1 MRAREDALYVFYDLE
16 TTDTDPDFGQILQIG
31 VIVTDDHFNITE
43 THSLRARRQP
53 WVIPS
58 PEALLVT
65 GIMPEQLEDPQAD
78 SLFDVM
84 LKFDDILKRTR
95 ATAVR
100 AGYNIM
106 RFDEPGI
113 ASAAHQNLLDDISVD
128 APRLDVI
135 RMVHACLIHRPGVLT
150 LDEKTSKDH
159 IRTNLGAVARQNGVA
174 LSEEEAHEAVND
186 VKATIGV
193 AKVIKERAPDIWE
206 QMMKMAAPQ
215 GVSNFVAANDI
226 FCMSDLFYAKQRS
239 RILTGIGDG
248 IGFDLSQNP
257 VQYMN
262 KTAEEL
268 AVIMRDKNSPFV
280 SLIREP
286 QPILMP
292 ESMTPRNLYP
302 QNVDRG
308 TLLARA
314 AAIKAD
320 PEFAAKVARAVA
332 LNQDNTVPADIEKQI
347 NEKVPP
353 TVAPALAAWKK
364 EFRDGDW
371 PRRLALIDEFPV
383 HFADALKTTPTL
395 NRFVQ
400 FARRIVFD
408 NAPKLMTAL
417 DRERYRA
424 AIYARLMN
432 PDPPE
437 GMMTI
442 PLARAEIALLHKE
455 LADGTSKTLKPGDE
469 TRIDALLPYYDALE
483 RRLAPPLPPPS
494 QIQPPAPG
502 P

>member
-1 MRAREDALYVFYDLE
+1 MYVFYDLE

-31 VIVTDDHFNITE
+31 VIVTDDNFNITE

-65 GIMPEQLEDPQAD
+65 GITPEQLDDPQAD
-78 SLFDVM
+78 SLFEVM
-84 LKFDDILKRTR
+84 LKFDGILKRTG
-95 ATAVR
+95 ATAIR

-113 ASAAHQNLLDDISVD
+113 ASAAHQNLLDDISVG

-135 RMVHACLIHRPGVLT
+135 RMVHACLIHKPGALT

-174 LSEEEAHEAVND
+174 LSEDDAHEAVND

-206 QMMKMAAPQ
+206 QMMKMATAH
-215 GVSNFVAANDI
+215 GVADFVAANDI

-239 RILTGIGDG
+239 RILTGVGG
-248 IGFDLSQNP
+248 VAFDLSQDP
-257 VQYMN
+257 APYLN
-262 KTAEEL
+262 KTAEQIAE
-268 AVIMRDKNSPFV
+268 AMRDKNSAFV
-280 SLIREP
+280 SLTREP

-292 ESMTPRNLYP
+292 ESMTPQNLWP
-302 QNVDRG
+302 QKIDRA
-308 TLLARA
+308 TLQARA

-320 PEFAAKVARAVA
+320 PGFAAKVAQAAA
-332 LNQDNTVPADIEKQI
+332 LNVDNTVAPDIEKQI
-347 NEKVPP
+347 DEKVPAE
-353 TVAPALAAWKK
+353 VAPALAAWKK
-364 EFRDGDW
+364 EFRAGDW
-371 PRRLALIDEFPV
+371 PRRVALIDEFPTR
-383 HFADALKTTPTL
+383 FAEPLKTTPTL

-408 NAPKLMTAL
+408 NAPELMDAH

-424 AIYARLMN
+424 AIYARLTN
-432 PDPPE
+432 SDPPE
-437 GMMTI
+437 GLMTF
-442 PLARAEIALLHKE
+442 PGARAEIALLHKE

-469 TRIDALLPYYDALE
+469 ARIDALVPYYDALE
-483 RRLAPPLPPPS
+483 RQFAPAPPQNLPPLT
-494 QIQPPAPG
+494 APG